1 MMENRGEW
9 DRDLCTCTHS
19 HTWFPGGH
27 RNGFQNRYGTSKG
40 RCSGQ
45 GQLLYLLTHVD
56 VEVADELRLLSR
68 YSDTWER
75 QSALIICEEGI
86 EKQDRV
92 WFEYDWMDH
101 AG

>member
-1 MMENRGEW
+1 M
-9 DRDLCTCTHS
+9 
-19 HTWFPGGH
+19 
-27 RNGFQNRYGTSKG
+27 
-40 RCSGQ
+40 
-45 GQLLYLLTHVD
+45 D